1 MQPGTL
7 VRLKPDFLHYD
18 YHFKTVMGDKKVRVK
33 AEDILL
39 FLKWDTSSSK
49 NERPK
54 GILLFGETLVHS
66 YVDVFEPLEEI
77 G

>member
-18 YHFKTVMGDKKVRVK
+18 YHFKTVMGDKKVRVE

-49 NERPK
+49 NERPQ

-66 YVDVFEPLEEI
+66 YMYVFEPLEES